1 MSGPRKHVGGLR
13 RDLEILSVVA
23 SAEAFTHGGLGVS
36 RIAQLAGRD
45 KGQTSRV
52 LATLAQTGLVDRD
65 TKTRKYSLGHTLY
78 SLAMRTK
85 EAHLAMLAE
94 SRLMELVAQTQETA
108 QLNVLRGG
116 RLLTIKTVV
125 AASAVRR
132 SGWDGMIFP
141 AGRTA
146 SGRAL
151 LSALSDE
158 EIGLWW
164 QEHAED
170 EPLEV
175 DIEDLPEPTE
185 PINPALNKKIRPAD
199 SLEEFMVIINE
210 IRDRGYALSDEE
222 FQSGIVDAAALV
234 RDSANQVVAA
244 ISVGTP
250 KERVRDQLDPLG
262 QIVFAAAMRLSQ
274 DLGAPIVG
282 PA

>member
-1 MSGPRKHVGGLR
+1 MPQPRKHSGGLK

-23 SAEAFTHGGLGVS
+23 SAEAFTQGGLGVN
-36 RIAQLAGRD
+36 RIAELAGRD

-52 LATLAQTGLVDRD
+52 LATLAETGLVDRD
-65 TKTRKYSLGHTLY
+65 QKTRKYSLGHSLY

-85 EAHLAMLAE
+85 EAHLAMLSE
-94 SRLMELVAQTQETA
+94 GRLLELVAQTQETA
-108 QLNVLRGG
+108 HLNVLRGG

-125 AASAVRR
+125 SASALRR

-151 LSALSDE
+151 LSALSDD
-158 EIGLWW
+158 EIALWW

-170 EPLEV
+170 SPLEM

-185 PINPALNKKIRPAD
+185 PINTAITKRNRPAK
-199 SLEEFMVIINE
+199 SLPDFLALIEE
-210 IRDRGYALSDEE
+210 IRERGYAISDEE
-222 FQSGIVDAAALV
+222 FQAGIVDAAALV
-234 RDSANQVVAA
+234 RDSSNQVIAA
-244 ISVGTP
+244 ISVGAP
-250 KERVRDQLDPLG
+250 KERVRDQLDPFG
-262 QIVFAAAMRLSQ
+262 QIVAAAALRLSQ
-274 DLGAPIVG
+274 DLGAPIIG